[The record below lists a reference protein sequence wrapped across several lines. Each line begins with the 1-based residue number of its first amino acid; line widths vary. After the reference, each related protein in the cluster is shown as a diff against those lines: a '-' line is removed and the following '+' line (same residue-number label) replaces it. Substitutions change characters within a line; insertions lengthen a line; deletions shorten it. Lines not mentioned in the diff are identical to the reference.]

1 MAVVPKNDHANED
14 ETDEE
19 NDVPASVVT
28 DQGTMTEAKYLKQ
41 ALKKP
46 LPVAWLAPELFK
58 QPCPQ
63 TTATD
68 TWAYGVVLW
77 ELFTLGQEPYAETA
91 QLEDLGRWLEEGHR
105 LSLPQAMPKTLQGIT
120 LDCWHANPDSRPG
133 FGSLLETLDSY
144 RRGQFRGARSRT
156 PARPSEGAGSVDRY
170 GYVPMA
176 PSTVLT
182 YGGRSAIPR
191 CESRGAETVAYWNG
205 YKILKGS
212 NGAV

>member
-1 MAVVPKNDHANED
+1 MDFIASRDVVHGDLALRNILLTQADLIKISDFGLAKDTTETDDTASLRLAVVPKNDHANED

-63 TTATD
+63 TTSTD

-77 ELFTLGQEPYAETA
+77 ELFTLGQAPYAETA
-91 QLEDLGRWLEEGHR
+91 QLEDLGRWLESVH
-105 LSLPQAMPKTLQGIT
+105 
-120 LDCWHANPDSRPG
+120 
-133 FGSLLETLDSY
+133 
-144 RRGQFRGARSRT
+144 GQCLRSK
-156 PARPSEGAGSVDRY
+156 
-170 GYVPMA
+170 A
-176 PSTVLT
+176 P
-182 YGGRSAIPR
+182 ID
-191 CESRGAETVAYWNG
+191 
-205 YKILKGS
+205 
-212 NGAV
+212 